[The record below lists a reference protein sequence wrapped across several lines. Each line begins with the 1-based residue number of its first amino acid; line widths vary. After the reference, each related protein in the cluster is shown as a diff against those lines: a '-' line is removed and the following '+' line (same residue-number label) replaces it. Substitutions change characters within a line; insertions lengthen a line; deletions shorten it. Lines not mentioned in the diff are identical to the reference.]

1 MNDIHDRYERVETK
15 RLPNGRIVYRSLRPK
30 SVTVNPMQDVSLTAT
45 STLRADI
52 LAHNAY
58 GAADKWWKI
67 VAANGKFAGSLF
79 FGVGD
84 TIYLPSK

>member
-1 MNDIHDRYERVETK
+1 MADIHDRYVRVETK
-15 RLPNGRIVYRSLRPK
+15 RLPNGRIVYRSMRPK
-30 SVTVNPMQDVSLTAT
+30 SVIVDPMQDVSLTAT
-45 STLRADI
+45 SNLRADI

-58 GAADKWWKI
+58 GSAEKWWKL

-79 FGVGD
+79 FGTGE